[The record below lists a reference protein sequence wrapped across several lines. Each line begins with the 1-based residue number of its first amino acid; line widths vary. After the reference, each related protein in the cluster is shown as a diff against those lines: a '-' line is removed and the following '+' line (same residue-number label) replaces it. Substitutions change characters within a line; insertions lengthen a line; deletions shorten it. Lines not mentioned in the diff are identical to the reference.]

1 MLLLTEAKWQPVRL
15 SLQTGVC
22 SSVLMFIILESVP
35 LSGMEKS
42 IDVLQH
48 TVIHII
54 WNLHIHHN
62 NGTKIK
68 NLSHNYT
75 V

>member
-1 MLLLTEAKWQPVRL
+1 MATCAGVFTDGGV
-15 SLQTGVC
+15 LQCFYVC
-22 SSVLMFIILESVP
+22 LFLESVP

-62 NGTKIK
+62 NGTRIK